1 MNSVE
6 LALERDRLEAEIA
19 EKRVSPEQRL
29 TQVETELERR
39 SAESAGQRA
48 ENRATYEK
56 ALDEYLAARDG
67 AWAATREFVA
77 AVERAALARRA
88 IERVAYR
95 NGARATGETL
105 PDPVYVSTE
114 RDPKLRALR
123 ADARDAAGL
132 ARW

>member
-1 MNSVE
+1 
-6 LALERDRLEAEIA
+6 
-19 EKRVSPEQRL
+19 
-29 TQVETELERR
+29 VETELERR
-39 SAESAGQRA
+39 SEKAEAQRA
-48 ENRATYEK
+48 ENRVAYEK
-56 ALDEYLAARDG
+56 ALAEYVEARDG

-95 NGARATGETL
+95 DGARATGETL